1 MTRMTMND
9 MNDTNNMKDM
19 KGMKKNF
26 IHGMAIVASIVM
38 FVVVQVSAQSTA
50 TQGASA
56 PPQTASTAKQNGKPV
71 LPPPVLVVPPDYRIG
86 LGDVLVVNVWRED
99 SASGEV
105 MVRPDGKVTPKMLDD
120 IMALGLTTDELK
132 KLVEEGLKKFFA
144 EGVPPVQ
151 VVVKAINSRN
161 VFITGA
167 VNKPGPYPII
177 GQMNLNQL
185 ISIAGGLLE
194 FANKKKVLLIRGTLK
209 DKNGQPITL
218 FINYEE
224 LQNGKNVQRNNPDLM
239 PGDQVIVS
247 GG

>member
-1 MTRMTMND
+1 MSDMTYFKNMTRNLAV
-9 MNDTNNMKDM
+9 
-19 KGMKKNF
+19 
-26 IHGMAIVASIVM
+26 IASVATL
-38 FVVVQVSAQSTA
+38 FVAQVSAQN
-50 TQGASA
+50 TQAQTTSA
-56 PPQTASTAKQNGKPV
+56 PPPVQQPASPAKPGGKPV
-71 LPPPVLVVPPDYRIG
+71 PPPPVLVVPPDYRIG

-99 SASGEV
+99 SASGEI

-120 IMALGLTTDELK
+120 IMALNLTTEELK
-132 KLVEEGLKKFFA
+132 KLVEEGLKKFFT

-151 VVVKAINSRN
+151 IQVKAINSRN

-185 ISIAGGLLE
+185 IALAGGLQE

-209 DKNGQPITL
+209 DKNGQPVTL

-239 PGDQVIVS
+239 PGDQVIV
-247 GG
+247 GGG

>member
-1 MTRMTMND
+1 MEMVKQVKRL
-9 MNDTNNMKDM
+9 
-19 KGMKKNF
+19 
-26 IHGMAIVASIVM
+26 VAGVSIAMLVA
-38 FVVVQVSAQSTA
+38 VSVSAQATS
-50 TQGASA
+50 TQGTSA
-56 PPQTASTAKQNGKPV
+56 PPQQSAPGSKPNGKPV
-71 LPPPVLVVPPDYRIG
+71 APPPVLVVPPDYRIG

-99 SASGEV
+99 SASGEI

-132 KLVEEGLKKFFA
+132 KLVEEGLKKFFT
-144 EGVPPVQ
+144 EGVPAVQ
-151 VVVKAINSRN
+151 IQVKAINSRN

-167 VNKPGPYPII
+167 VSKPGPYPII

-185 ISIAGGLLE
+185 ISLAGGLLE
-194 FANKKKVLLIRGTLK
+194 FANKKRILLIRGTLK